1 MSPCLKK
8 VLSDG
13 FTGGGI
19 TPVGDFHHS
28 GGSGGG
34 SGLDSV
40 KTKRR
45 GLFSQLMS
53 ATASAVAAGGPSSRS
68 FQRSAASNKLYICCV
83 LYHQDKVLMTN
94 EDALPLVLVDDL
106 TGMDQVSATQGFN
119 QEDSISFRLSS
130 KIELRK

>member
-1 MSPCLKK
+1 MWFDLLLKMSPCLKK

-19 TPVGDFHHS
+19 TPVGDFQHS
-28 GGSGGG
+28 GGGGGG

-53 ATASAVAAGGPSSRS
+53 ATASAVAAPSSRS

-106 TGMDQVSATQGFN
+106 TGMDQVSGTQGIQSRGLYF
-119 QEDSISFRLSS
+119 DD
-130 KIELRK
+130 